1 MTYLKGLG
9 HAVDDA
15 AVAGGRFADALVRAT
30 GYMVSGALAFADQ
43 EMEYAA
49 KAMKKRQEEART
61 RKAAGKK
68 PSGKST

>member
-49 KAMKKRQEEART
+49 KAMKKRQEEARM
-61 RKAAGKK
+61 RKASGKK